1 MKDLIEC
8 ESDPA
13 KVDLR
18 ADDHH
23 LARILAFQELP

>member
-1 MKDLIEC
+1 MKDLIDRD
-8 ESDPA
+8 SDSA

-23 LARILAFQELP
+23 LARSLAFQELP